1 MSGILNSFV
10 GSSYGT
16 PPFAPTIGTA
26 TVTGATTATVSYTA
40 PTNDGG
46 STIIRYTAT
55 SSPGGV
61 TGILTT
67 SASGTITV
75 SGLTPNTTY
84 TFTVTATNGAGT
96 SAPSAASN
104 SIATYYAPV
113 NTVAPVVSGSANY
126 GSTLSTTTGTWT
138 GLPTPGYSY
147 QWQRSGSN
155 IGGATSS
162 SYTLVQAD
170 VGFTIRCVVTATN
183 VVGSSSANSNSTA
196 VVTANVPSQIT
207 SVTATNAGSYLG
219 LGSANVSFTPP
230 NDGGSPL
237 ISYII
242 NYTGGP
248 RTVPYGYS
256 TYFID
261 NLVLNAY
268 YTFNVTPVNAVGNG
282 PVSPDSNGIIT
293 SP

>member
-10 GSSYGT
+10 GASYGT

-26 TVTGATTATVSYTA
+26 TVTGSTTATVSYTA

-84 TFTVTATNGAGT
+84 TFTVTATNAAGT

-113 NTVAPVVSGSANY
+113 NTVAPVVSGSATY

-147 QWQRSGSN
+147 QWQRGGSN
-155 IGGATSS
+155 IGSATGS

-196 VVTANVPSQIT
+196 TVVATVPGTPTNVLA
-207 SVTATNAGSYLG
+207 VNAGSYYG
-219 LGSANVSFTPP
+219 APAATVSWTTP
-230 NDGGSPL
+230 DSGGS
-237 ISYII
+237 SII
-242 NYTGGP
+242 NYRIVWSGGSGDYTSNPALITGL
-248 RTVPYGYS
+248 VPGASYNFGVSALNSVGYGGQG
-256 TYFID
+256 
-261 NLVLNAY
+261 L
-268 YTFNVTPVNAVGNG
+268 
-282 PVSPDSNGIIT
+282 SNEIIT
-293 SP
+293 PL